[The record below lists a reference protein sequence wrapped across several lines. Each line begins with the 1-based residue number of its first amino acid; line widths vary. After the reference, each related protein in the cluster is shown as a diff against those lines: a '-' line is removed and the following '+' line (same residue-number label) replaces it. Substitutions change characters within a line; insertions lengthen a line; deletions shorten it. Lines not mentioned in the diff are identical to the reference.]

1 MKNENTA
8 KFLSGFAAIV
18 GRPNVGKST
27 LMNAMVGE
35 KVAIVSNRPQT
46 TRNRIMGV
54 ATDKGWQIV
63 FLDTPGLHKPRTRLG
78 EYMVKSVQDAM
89 DGIDVLLVLVDANEI
104 GPQDRAIVE
113 EMSARKV
120 KKILVLNKTDIVEEA
135 RLMAAIQ
142 SFAEAG
148 YDAIVPISARTGK
161 GMDELKKLIVSYLP
175 DKMYLGSWM
184 RVSDLLTYYSD
195 FFEDF
200 DMSRANAMLESL
212 KISPKDRLKTM
223 SKGTKEK
230 VQLILTM
237 SRRAKLYCLDEPIA
251 GVDPA
256 ARDYILSTI
265 LNNYEP
271 DASILIST
279 HLISDVENI
288 LDEVI
293 FIQEG
298 QLKLHASVEDI
309 RMQEGESIDSYFREV
324 FKC

>member
-1 MKNENTA
+1 
-8 KFLSGFAAIV
+8 
-18 GRPNVGKST
+18 
-27 LMNAMVGE
+27 
-35 KVAIVSNRPQT
+35 
-46 TRNRIMGV
+46 
-54 ATDKGWQIV
+54 
-63 FLDTPGLHKPRTRLG
+63 
-78 EYMVKSVQDAM
+78 
-89 DGIDVLLVLVDANEI
+89 
-104 GPQDRAIVE
+104 
-113 EMSARKV
+113 
-120 KKILVLNKTDIVEEA
+120 
-135 RLMAAIQ
+135 
-142 SFAEAG
+142 
-148 YDAIVPISARTGK
+148 
-161 GMDELKKLIVSYLP
+161 
-175 DKMYLGSWM
+175 MYLGSWM
-184 RVSDLLTYYSD
+184 LVSDLLTYYSD

-237 SRRAKLYCLDEPIA
+237 SRRAKLY
-251 GVDPA
+251 PA